1 MTENTVLPLINTAF
15 EPGNARKA
23 AESFADRDFREIAI
37 AEFYYFTGQAQKCS
51 DLVEIY
57 IMSSRLELKLSA
69 CMLYVYSNLT
79 LGNAKASERG
89 LEIIREC
96 LRKEMAAPTSERNT
110 AYCVFAGY
118 MGTVLL
124 HLSTEELPDMKKYMS
139 SLPQG
144 LRIFAANVISHDL
157 YLKGEYSRALGICD
171 AALFSCKEIY
181 PVGMIYLY
189 CVTAMC
195 EISLKNQAEA
205 EKAILTAWKL
215 AEKDELIEPFIELHG
230 LLQGLL
236 ESCIRKEKLEMMKKE
251 SRNNEEW
258 YRVILGELIE
268 IARLL
273 SSKYTR
279 SKVRKAMPDEY
290 AYILDELIHVQ
301 KDEDDNQVA
310 YHQNIID
317 TLLELDSA
325 DAFIEVL
332 AALIKRLAVDHLHI
346 VGDIFD
352 RGPCADRIM
361 DLLMNY
367 HSLDIEWGNHDI
379 LWMGAAAG
387 SEACIATVIR
397 NNLKYHN
404 IRILENSY
412 GISLRD
418 LTLFAE
424 KLYPDTEPM
433 EAALKAISVLLFKLE
448 GQVILR
454 NPDYQMTDKLLLHQV
469 NVQNHTV
476 CIAGTDY
483 EICEE
488 TFPTVSF
495 DPSNPEVSYE
505 LTAEEKQIMEGLRMA
520 FVGSVRLRQHM
531 DFLYQKGSMYR
542 IFNGNLLFHGCVPL
556 DESGNLEGVVFHQKR
571 YRGRDYL
578 DYAERIARRAWSKDA
593 TQKELDFMWYLW
605 CGRKSPLSGRNIKT
619 FERTYVKDE
628 STWHEASNP
637 YYQYYEQEKIC
648 NMILHEFNLY
658 SDRSHIINGHT
669 PVRTS
674 RGEHPVRANGRLM
687 VIDGG
692 FCKSYHKTTG
702 IAGYTLIFNSHGIR
716 IKSHQPFQSVY
727 AALTEN
733 KDIESRSELV
743 ETERERLMVRNT
755 DTGKKILEDIK
766 GLKML
771 LQAYREGTME

>member
-1 MTENTVLPLINTAF
+1 MKDEKYLELLAEKYPTEQAVC
-15 EPGNARKA
+15 
-23 AESFADRDFREIAI
+23 REII
-37 AEFYYFTGQAQKCS
+37 
-51 DLVEIY
+51 
-57 IMSSRLELKLSA
+57 
-69 CMLYVYSNLT
+69 NL
-79 LGNAKASERG
+79 
-89 LEIIREC
+89 
-96 LRKEMAAPTSERNT
+96 
-110 AYCVFAGY
+110 
-118 MGTVLL
+118 
-124 HLSTEELPDMKKYMS
+124 
-139 SLPQG
+139 
-144 LRIFAANVISHDL
+144 
-157 YLKGEYSRALGICD
+157 
-171 AALFSCKEIY
+171 
-181 PVGMIYLY
+181 
-189 CVTAMC
+189 
-195 EISLKNQAEA
+195 
-205 EKAILTAWKL
+205 KAILGLPKGT
-215 AEKDELIEPFIELHG
+215 EHFMSDLHG
-230 LLQGLL
+230 EYEAFCHILNNCSGVIREKVDLLFEETLSDIDREEICTL
-236 ESCIRKEKLEMMKKE
+236 IYYPVEKLEMMKKE

-387 SEACIATVIR
+387 SETCIATVIR

-433 EAALKAISVLLFKLE
+433 EAALKTISVLLFKLE

-454 NPDYQMTDKLLLHQV
+454 NPDYQMSDKLLLHQV

-495 DPSNPEVSYE
+495 DPSSPEVSYE
-505 LTAEEKQIMEGLRMA
+505 LTVEEKQVMEGLRMA

>member
-1 MTENTVLPLINTAF
+1 MKDEKYLELLAEKNPTEQAVC
-15 EPGNARKA
+15 
-23 AESFADRDFREIAI
+23 REII
-37 AEFYYFTGQAQKCS
+37 
-51 DLVEIY
+51 
-57 IMSSRLELKLSA
+57 
-69 CMLYVYSNLT
+69 NL
-79 LGNAKASERG
+79 
-89 LEIIREC
+89 
-96 LRKEMAAPTSERNT
+96 
-110 AYCVFAGY
+110 
-118 MGTVLL
+118 
-124 HLSTEELPDMKKYMS
+124 
-139 SLPQG
+139 
-144 LRIFAANVISHDL
+144 
-157 YLKGEYSRALGICD
+157 
-171 AALFSCKEIY
+171 
-181 PVGMIYLY
+181 
-189 CVTAMC
+189 
-195 EISLKNQAEA
+195 
-205 EKAILTAWKL
+205 KAILGLPKGT
-215 AEKDELIEPFIELHG
+215 EHFMSDLHG
-230 LLQGLL
+230 EYEAFCHILNNCSGVIREKVDLLFEETLSDIDREEICTL
-236 ESCIRKEKLEMMKKE
+236 IYYPVEKLEMMKKE
-251 SRNNEEW
+251 SSNNEEW

-325 DAFIEVL
+325 DAFIEVF

-433 EAALKAISVLLFKLE
+433 KAALKAISVLLFKLE

-505 LTAEEKQIMEGLRMA
+505 LTAEEKQVMEGLRMA

>member
-1 MTENTVLPLINTAF
+1 MKDEKYLELLAEKYPTEQAVC
-15 EPGNARKA
+15 
-23 AESFADRDFREIAI
+23 REII
-37 AEFYYFTGQAQKCS
+37 
-51 DLVEIY
+51 
-57 IMSSRLELKLSA
+57 
-69 CMLYVYSNLT
+69 NL
-79 LGNAKASERG
+79 
-89 LEIIREC
+89 
-96 LRKEMAAPTSERNT
+96 
-110 AYCVFAGY
+110 
-118 MGTVLL
+118 
-124 HLSTEELPDMKKYMS
+124 
-139 SLPQG
+139 
-144 LRIFAANVISHDL
+144 
-157 YLKGEYSRALGICD
+157 
-171 AALFSCKEIY
+171 
-181 PVGMIYLY
+181 
-189 CVTAMC
+189 
-195 EISLKNQAEA
+195 
-205 EKAILTAWKL
+205 KAILGLPKGT
-215 AEKDELIEPFIELHG
+215 EHFMSDLHG
-230 LLQGLL
+230 EYEAFCHILNNCSGVIREKVDLLFEETLSDIDREEICTL
-236 ESCIRKEKLEMMKKE
+236 IYYPVEKLEMMKKE
-251 SRNNEEW
+251 SRNHEEW

-387 SEACIATVIR
+387 SETCIATVIR

-433 EAALKAISVLLFKLE
+433 EAALKTISVLLFKLE

-454 NPDYQMTDKLLLHQV
+454 NPDYQMSDKLLLHQV

-495 DPSNPEVSYE
+495 DPSSPEVSYG
-505 LTAEEKQIMEGLRMA
+505 LTAEEKQVMEGLRMA
-520 FVGSVRLRQHM
+520 FVGSVRLGQHM

>member
-1 MTENTVLPLINTAF
+1 MKDEKYLELLAEKYPTEQAVC
-15 EPGNARKA
+15 
-23 AESFADRDFREIAI
+23 REII
-37 AEFYYFTGQAQKCS
+37 
-51 DLVEIY
+51 
-57 IMSSRLELKLSA
+57 
-69 CMLYVYSNLT
+69 NL
-79 LGNAKASERG
+79 
-89 LEIIREC
+89 
-96 LRKEMAAPTSERNT
+96 
-110 AYCVFAGY
+110 
-118 MGTVLL
+118 
-124 HLSTEELPDMKKYMS
+124 
-139 SLPQG
+139 
-144 LRIFAANVISHDL
+144 
-157 YLKGEYSRALGICD
+157 
-171 AALFSCKEIY
+171 
-181 PVGMIYLY
+181 
-189 CVTAMC
+189 
-195 EISLKNQAEA
+195 
-205 EKAILTAWKL
+205 KAILGLPKGT
-215 AEKDELIEPFIELHG
+215 EHFMSDLHG
-230 LLQGLL
+230 EYEAFCHILNNCSGVIREKVDLLFEETLSDIDREEICTL
-236 ESCIRKEKLEMMKKE
+236 IYYPVEKLEMMKKE

-317 TLLELDSA
+317 TLLELGSA

-505 LTAEEKQIMEGLRMA
+505 LTVEEKQVMEGLRMA

>member
-1 MTENTVLPLINTAF
+1 MKDEKYLELLAEKYPTEQAVC
-15 EPGNARKA
+15 
-23 AESFADRDFREIAI
+23 REII
-37 AEFYYFTGQAQKCS
+37 
-51 DLVEIY
+51 
-57 IMSSRLELKLSA
+57 
-69 CMLYVYSNLT
+69 NL
-79 LGNAKASERG
+79 
-89 LEIIREC
+89 
-96 LRKEMAAPTSERNT
+96 
-110 AYCVFAGY
+110 
-118 MGTVLL
+118 
-124 HLSTEELPDMKKYMS
+124 
-139 SLPQG
+139 
-144 LRIFAANVISHDL
+144 
-157 YLKGEYSRALGICD
+157 
-171 AALFSCKEIY
+171 
-181 PVGMIYLY
+181 
-189 CVTAMC
+189 
-195 EISLKNQAEA
+195 
-205 EKAILTAWKL
+205 KAILGLPKGT
-215 AEKDELIEPFIELHG
+215 EHFMSDLHG
-230 LLQGLL
+230 EYEAFCHILNNCSGVIREKVDLLFEETLSDIDREEICTL
-236 ESCIRKEKLEMMKKE
+236 IYYPVEKLEMMKKE

-273 SSKYTR
+273 SSKSTR

-505 LTAEEKQIMEGLRMA
+505 LTVEEKQVMEGLRMA

>member
-1 MTENTVLPLINTAF
+1 MKDEKYLELLAEKYPTEQAVC
-15 EPGNARKA
+15 
-23 AESFADRDFREIAI
+23 REII
-37 AEFYYFTGQAQKCS
+37 
-51 DLVEIY
+51 
-57 IMSSRLELKLSA
+57 
-69 CMLYVYSNLT
+69 NL
-79 LGNAKASERG
+79 
-89 LEIIREC
+89 
-96 LRKEMAAPTSERNT
+96 
-110 AYCVFAGY
+110 
-118 MGTVLL
+118 
-124 HLSTEELPDMKKYMS
+124 
-139 SLPQG
+139 
-144 LRIFAANVISHDL
+144 
-157 YLKGEYSRALGICD
+157 
-171 AALFSCKEIY
+171 
-181 PVGMIYLY
+181 
-189 CVTAMC
+189 
-195 EISLKNQAEA
+195 
-205 EKAILTAWKL
+205 KAILGLPKGT
-215 AEKDELIEPFIELHG
+215 EHFMSDLHG
-230 LLQGLL
+230 EYEAFCHILNNCSGVIREKVDLLFEETLSDIDREEICTL
-236 ESCIRKEKLEMMKKE
+236 IYYPVEKLEMMKKE

-495 DPSNPEVSYE
+495 DPSNPEVSYK
-505 LTAEEKQIMEGLRMA
+505 LTAEEKQVMEGLRMA

-605 CGRKSPLSGRNIKT
+605 CGRKSSLSGRNIKT

>member
-1 MTENTVLPLINTAF
+1 MKDEKYLELLAEKYPTEQAVC
-15 EPGNARKA
+15 
-23 AESFADRDFREIAI
+23 REII
-37 AEFYYFTGQAQKCS
+37 
-51 DLVEIY
+51 
-57 IMSSRLELKLSA
+57 
-69 CMLYVYSNLT
+69 NL
-79 LGNAKASERG
+79 
-89 LEIIREC
+89 
-96 LRKEMAAPTSERNT
+96 
-110 AYCVFAGY
+110 
-118 MGTVLL
+118 
-124 HLSTEELPDMKKYMS
+124 
-139 SLPQG
+139 
-144 LRIFAANVISHDL
+144 
-157 YLKGEYSRALGICD
+157 
-171 AALFSCKEIY
+171 
-181 PVGMIYLY
+181 
-189 CVTAMC
+189 
-195 EISLKNQAEA
+195 
-205 EKAILTAWKL
+205 KAILGLPKGT
-215 AEKDELIEPFIELHG
+215 EHFMSDLHG
-230 LLQGLL
+230 EYEAFCHILNNCSGVIREKVDLLFEETLSDIDREEICTL
-236 ESCIRKEKLEMMKKE
+236 IYYPVEKLEMMKKE

-424 KLYPDTEPM
+424 KLYPNTEPM
-433 EAALKAISVLLFKLE
+433 EAALKVISVLLFKLE

-505 LTAEEKQIMEGLRMA
+505 LTAEEKQVMEGLRMA

-556 DESGNLEGVVFHQKR
+556 DESGNLEGVGFHQKR

-619 FERTYVKDE
+619 FERTYVKDK

>member
-1 MTENTVLPLINTAF
+1 MKDEKYLELLAEKYPTEQAVC
-15 EPGNARKA
+15 
-23 AESFADRDFREIAI
+23 REII
-37 AEFYYFTGQAQKCS
+37 
-51 DLVEIY
+51 
-57 IMSSRLELKLSA
+57 
-69 CMLYVYSNLT
+69 NL
-79 LGNAKASERG
+79 
-89 LEIIREC
+89 
-96 LRKEMAAPTSERNT
+96 
-110 AYCVFAGY
+110 
-118 MGTVLL
+118 
-124 HLSTEELPDMKKYMS
+124 
-139 SLPQG
+139 
-144 LRIFAANVISHDL
+144 
-157 YLKGEYSRALGICD
+157 
-171 AALFSCKEIY
+171 
-181 PVGMIYLY
+181 
-189 CVTAMC
+189 
-195 EISLKNQAEA
+195 
-205 EKAILTAWKL
+205 KAILGLPKGT
-215 AEKDELIEPFIELHG
+215 EHFMSDLHG
-230 LLQGLL
+230 EYEAFCHILNNCSGVIREKVDLLFEETLSDIDREEICTL
-236 ESCIRKEKLEMMKKE
+236 IYYPVEKLEMMKKE

-258 YRVILGELIE
+258 YRVILDELIE

-424 KLYPDTEPM
+424 KLYPNTEPM

>member
-1 MTENTVLPLINTAF
+1 MKDEKYLELLAEKYPTEQAVC
-15 EPGNARKA
+15 
-23 AESFADRDFREIAI
+23 REII
-37 AEFYYFTGQAQKCS
+37 
-51 DLVEIY
+51 
-57 IMSSRLELKLSA
+57 
-69 CMLYVYSNLT
+69 NL
-79 LGNAKASERG
+79 
-89 LEIIREC
+89 
-96 LRKEMAAPTSERNT
+96 
-110 AYCVFAGY
+110 
-118 MGTVLL
+118 
-124 HLSTEELPDMKKYMS
+124 
-139 SLPQG
+139 
-144 LRIFAANVISHDL
+144 
-157 YLKGEYSRALGICD
+157 
-171 AALFSCKEIY
+171 
-181 PVGMIYLY
+181 
-189 CVTAMC
+189 
-195 EISLKNQAEA
+195 
-205 EKAILTAWKL
+205 KAILGLPKGT
-215 AEKDELIEPFIELHG
+215 EHFMSDLHG
-230 LLQGLL
+230 EYEAFCHILNNCSGVIREKVDLLFEETLSDIDREEICTL
-236 ESCIRKEKLEMMKKE
+236 IYYPVEKLEMMKKE

-279 SKVRKAMPDEY
+279 SKVRKAMPDKY

>member
-1 MTENTVLPLINTAF
+1 MKDEKYLELLAEKYPTEQAVC
-15 EPGNARKA
+15 
-23 AESFADRDFREIAI
+23 REII
-37 AEFYYFTGQAQKCS
+37 
-51 DLVEIY
+51 
-57 IMSSRLELKLSA
+57 
-69 CMLYVYSNLT
+69 NL
-79 LGNAKASERG
+79 
-89 LEIIREC
+89 
-96 LRKEMAAPTSERNT
+96 
-110 AYCVFAGY
+110 
-118 MGTVLL
+118 
-124 HLSTEELPDMKKYMS
+124 
-139 SLPQG
+139 
-144 LRIFAANVISHDL
+144 
-157 YLKGEYSRALGICD
+157 
-171 AALFSCKEIY
+171 
-181 PVGMIYLY
+181 
-189 CVTAMC
+189 
-195 EISLKNQAEA
+195 
-205 EKAILTAWKL
+205 KAILGLPKGT
-215 AEKDELIEPFIELHG
+215 EHFMSDLHG
-230 LLQGLL
+230 EYEAFCHILNNCSGVIREKVDLLFEETLSDIDREEICTL
-236 ESCIRKEKLEMMKKE
+236 IYYPVEKLEMMKKE

-258 YRVILGELIE
+258 YRAILGELIE

-505 LTAEEKQIMEGLRMA
+505 LTVEEKQVMEGLRMA

-692 FCKSYHKTTG
+692 FCKNYHKTTG

-733 KDIESRSELV
+733 KDIESISELV

>member
-1 MTENTVLPLINTAF
+1 MKDEKYLELLAEKYPTEQAVC
-15 EPGNARKA
+15 
-23 AESFADRDFREIAI
+23 REII
-37 AEFYYFTGQAQKCS
+37 
-51 DLVEIY
+51 
-57 IMSSRLELKLSA
+57 
-69 CMLYVYSNLT
+69 NL
-79 LGNAKASERG
+79 
-89 LEIIREC
+89 
-96 LRKEMAAPTSERNT
+96 
-110 AYCVFAGY
+110 
-118 MGTVLL
+118 
-124 HLSTEELPDMKKYMS
+124 
-139 SLPQG
+139 
-144 LRIFAANVISHDL
+144 
-157 YLKGEYSRALGICD
+157 
-171 AALFSCKEIY
+171 
-181 PVGMIYLY
+181 
-189 CVTAMC
+189 
-195 EISLKNQAEA
+195 
-205 EKAILTAWKL
+205 KAILGLPKGT
-215 AEKDELIEPFIELHG
+215 EHFMSDLHG
-230 LLQGLL
+230 EYEAFCHILNNCSGVIREKVDLLFEETLSDIDREEICTL
-236 ESCIRKEKLEMMKKE
+236 IYYPVEKLEMMKKE

-258 YRVILGELIE
+258 YRVILGKLIE

-433 EAALKAISVLLFKLE
+433 EAALKVISVLLFKLE

-505 LTAEEKQIMEGLRMA
+505 LTAEEKQIMEELRMA

>member
-1 MTENTVLPLINTAF
+1 MKDEKYLELLAEKYPTEQAVC
-15 EPGNARKA
+15 
-23 AESFADRDFREIAI
+23 REII
-37 AEFYYFTGQAQKCS
+37 
-51 DLVEIY
+51 
-57 IMSSRLELKLSA
+57 
-69 CMLYVYSNLT
+69 NL
-79 LGNAKASERG
+79 
-89 LEIIREC
+89 
-96 LRKEMAAPTSERNT
+96 
-110 AYCVFAGY
+110 
-118 MGTVLL
+118 
-124 HLSTEELPDMKKYMS
+124 
-139 SLPQG
+139 
-144 LRIFAANVISHDL
+144 
-157 YLKGEYSRALGICD
+157 
-171 AALFSCKEIY
+171 
-181 PVGMIYLY
+181 
-189 CVTAMC
+189 
-195 EISLKNQAEA
+195 
-205 EKAILTAWKL
+205 KAILGLPKGT
-215 AEKDELIEPFIELHG
+215 EHFMSDLHG
-230 LLQGLL
+230 EYEAFCHILNNCSGVIREKVDLLFEETLSDIDREEICTL
-236 ESCIRKEKLEMMKKE
+236 IYYPVEKLEMMKKE

-387 SEACIATVIR
+387 NEACIATVIR

-483 EICEE
+483 EICKE

-495 DPSNPEVSYE
+495 DPSNLEVSYK
-505 LTAEEKQIMEGLRMA
+505 LTAEEKQVMEGLRMA

>member
-1 MTENTVLPLINTAF
+1 MKDEKYLELLAEKYPTEQAVC
-15 EPGNARKA
+15 
-23 AESFADRDFREIAI
+23 REII
-37 AEFYYFTGQAQKCS
+37 
-51 DLVEIY
+51 
-57 IMSSRLELKLSA
+57 
-69 CMLYVYSNLT
+69 NL
-79 LGNAKASERG
+79 
-89 LEIIREC
+89 
-96 LRKEMAAPTSERNT
+96 
-110 AYCVFAGY
+110 
-118 MGTVLL
+118 
-124 HLSTEELPDMKKYMS
+124 
-139 SLPQG
+139 
-144 LRIFAANVISHDL
+144 
-157 YLKGEYSRALGICD
+157 
-171 AALFSCKEIY
+171 
-181 PVGMIYLY
+181 
-189 CVTAMC
+189 
-195 EISLKNQAEA
+195 
-205 EKAILTAWKL
+205 KAILGLPKGT
-215 AEKDELIEPFIELHG
+215 EHFMSDLHG
-230 LLQGLL
+230 EYEAFCHILNNCSGVIREKVDLLFEETLSDIAREEICTL
-236 ESCIRKEKLEMMKKE
+236 IYYPVEKLEMMKKE

-505 LTAEEKQIMEGLRMA
+505 LTVEEKQVMEGLRMA

>member
-1 MTENTVLPLINTAF
+1 MNITDDRIKFLRLLSEKYRSRQQVCTEIINLQAILNLPKGTEHF
-15 EPGNARKA
+15 M
-23 AESFADRDFREIAI
+23 
-37 AEFYYFTGQAQKCS
+37 S
-51 DLVEIY
+51 DLHGEYEAFCHILNNCSGV
-57 IMSSRLELKLSA
+57 
-69 CMLYVYSNLT
+69 
-79 LGNAKASERG
+79 
-89 LEIIREC
+89 IRE
-96 LRKEMAAPTSERNT
+96 K
-110 AYCVFAGY
+110 VD
-118 MGTVLL
+118 LL
-124 HLSTEELPDMKKYMS
+124 FEETLSDIDREE
-139 SLPQG
+139 
-144 LRIFAANVISHDL
+144 
-157 YLKGEYSRALGICD
+157 ICT
-171 AALFSCKEIY
+171 LIYY
-181 PVGMIYLY
+181 PV
-189 CVTAMC
+189 
-195 EISLKNQAEA
+195 
-205 EKAILTAWKL
+205 
-215 AEKDELIEPFIELHG
+215 
-230 LLQGLL
+230 
-236 ESCIRKEKLEMMKKE
+236 EKLEMMKKE